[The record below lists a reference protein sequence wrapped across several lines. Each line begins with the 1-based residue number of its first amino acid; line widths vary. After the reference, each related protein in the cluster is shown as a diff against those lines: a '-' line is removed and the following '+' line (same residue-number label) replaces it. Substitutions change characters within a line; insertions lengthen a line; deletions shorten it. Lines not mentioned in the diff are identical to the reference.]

1 MADVKDRKHRD
12 VSNDA
17 KPKPAAQ
24 TKDVPAAAAKTSIFD
39 RLADSGPVS
48 TTKNQTAKSGDSR
61 SKDRSVQVQNLE
73 ALLDISKAINST
85 LVLDEILRR
94 VMRHAIDL
102 LHAERGFLML
112 LDEQGRLQFRIAHNI
127 RKESLDTEEDFYIS
141 RSIANRVA
149 ATGISEYT
157 SNAQED
163 PRYAHQKSVAE
174 LSLRFI
180 ICVPLKVK
188 DTVIGVCYLDNQSR
202 AGLFGKSDLRLFE
215 LFSEQAALAIENAK
229 LYERLLSLTRYNESV
244 VNKTPVGIIVVDE
257 SSRVLT
263 FNDAAERIF
272 RAPNDTWS
280 ARDLVS
286 EHKPLLNI
294 IPAEDRQWWQRALRE
309 VVVRQK
315 PQAKDKYFL
324 TIAGRELVL
333 SLKISPL
340 FGLQNEAPRTIV
352 VVEDITEKTILEKYV
367 ILSEKMVA
375 KGEMAASIA
384 HEINNHLE
392 ILTAHA
398 ELLPLHLKNNRLEK
412 LPDSCAK
419 ILDSIDRMTR
429 FTRGLM
435 DYSQVDTDLVEYHLK
450 DLVEEHLF
458 TIRPLRRF
466 TNVRFTTHFDPDVPT
481 VKLDVG
487 QIQSV
492 LLNLY
497 YNAIDAS
504 KPNEPTRIDLSVR
517 NRTDDQMVELTVTDH
532 GEGIPPDV
540 LARLF
545 EPRFTTKKNGH
556 GLGLSNCRT
565 IIQNH
570 GGTITV
576 DSKHGES
583 TTFTVLLPARQPYA
597 SFQS

>member
-1 MADVKDRKHRD
+1 MPDAGSKSATGADAHLSD
-12 VSNDA
+12 
-17 KPKPAAQ
+17 KPAR
-24 TKDVPAAAAKTSIFD
+24 I
-39 RLADSGPVS
+39 R
-48 TTKNQTAKSGDSR
+48 
-61 SKDRSVQVQNLE
+61 NLE

-102 LHAERGFLML
+102 LSAERGFLML
-112 LDEQGRLQFRIAHNI
+112 LDEEGKLQFRIAHNI
-127 RKESLDTEEDFYIS
+127 RKESLDTEDDFRIS
-141 RSIANRVA
+141 RSIADRVA
-149 ATGISEYT
+149 ETGISEYT

-180 ICVPLKVK
+180 ICVPLKVR

-215 LFSEQAALAIENAK
+215 LFAEQAAIAIENAK
-229 LYERLLSLTRYNESV
+229 LYERLLALTRYNENV
-244 VNKTPVGIIVVDE
+244 VNKTPVGICVVD
-257 SSRVLT
+257 RDFRILT
-263 FNDAAERIF
+263 FNAAAERIF
-272 RAPNDTWS
+272 RAPHDTWDAHS
-280 ARDLVS
+280 LVDDRTA
-286 EHKPLLNI
+286 LLDI
-294 IPAEDRQWWQRALRE
+294 IPRPDRAWWEKALRE
-309 VVVRQK
+309 VADYQK
-315 PQAKDKYFL
+315 PQSKDKYFL
-324 TIAGRELVL
+324 TIAGREMVL

-340 FGLQNEAPRTIV
+340 NGSKNSSTKIIV

-375 KGEMAASIA
+375 KGEMAAAIA

-412 LPDSCAK
+412 LPDSCGK

-435 DYSQVDTDLVEYHLK
+435 DYSQVDTDLVEYSLK

-466 TNVRFTTHFDPDVPT
+466 SSVQFRTSFDTEIPEVR
-481 VKLDVG
+481 LDVG

-492 LLNLY
+492 MLNLY
-497 YNAIDAS
+497 NNAIDAG
-504 KPNEPTRIDLSVR
+504 KPGDKVKIDVSVR
-517 NRTDDQMVELTVTDH
+517 HIPEDQVVELKVTDH
-532 GEGIPPDV
+532 GQGMSDSV

-545 EPRFTTKKNGH
+545 EPRFTTKKSGH
-556 GLGLSNCRT
+556 GLGLSNCKT
-565 IIQNH
+565 IVENH
-570 GGTITV
+570 GGTIDAESTP
-576 DSKHGES
+576 GEG
-583 TTFTVLLPARQPYA
+583 TTFTVRLPARPRHA
-597 SFQS
+597 SFDS

>member
-1 MADVKDRKHRD
+1 MADVKDTTGKIRTM
-12 VSNDA
+12 
-17 KPKPAAQ
+17 PKTQQPGRSSGSGKVEVQ
-24 TKDVPAAAAKTSIFD
+24 PQTSIFD
-39 RLADSGPVS
+39 RLADSGPVKTS
-48 TTKNQTAKSGDSR
+48 LGGRDSAPADQPVR
-61 SKDRSVQVQNLE
+61 VRNLE

-94 VMRHAIDL
+94 VMRHAIEL

-112 LDEQGRLQFRIAHNI
+112 LDEGGDLQFRTAHNI
-127 RKESLDTEEDFYIS
+127 RKESLDTEDDFRIS
-141 RSIANRVA
+141 RSIADRVA
-149 ATGISEYT
+149 ATGESEYT

-163 PRYAHQKSVAE
+163 PRYANQKSVAE

-188 DTVIGVCYLDNQSR
+188 DSVIGVCYLDNQSR

-215 LFSEQAALAIENAK
+215 LFAEQAAIAIENAK
-229 LYERLLSLTRYNESV
+229 LYERLLALKRYNENV
-244 VNKTPVGIIVVDE
+244 VNKTPVGICVVDSE
-257 SSRVLT
+257 FHILT

-272 RAPNDTWS
+272 SAPHDTWD
-280 ARDLVS
+280 AKKLID
-286 EHKPLLNI
+286 EKTPLLQI
-294 IPAEDRQWWQRALRE
+294 IPKADRGWWERALRDVGE
-309 VVVRQK
+309 RQK
-315 PQAKDKYFL
+315 PHAKDKYFV
-324 TIAGRELVL
+324 TIGGREMVL

-340 FGLQNEAPRTIV
+340 NGDKDATPNIIV
-352 VVEDITEKTILEKYV
+352 VAEDITEKTILEKYV

-412 LPDSCAK
+412 LPDSCGK

-435 DYSQVDTDLVEYHLK
+435 DYSQVDTDLVEYNLK

-466 TNVRFTTHFDPDVPT
+466 SSVQFRTQFETEVPLVR
-481 VKLDVG
+481 LDVG

-497 YNAIDAS
+497 NNAIDAAR
-504 KPNEPTRIDLSVR
+504 PGTGIQINVSV
-517 NRTDDQMVELTVTDH
+517 THIPEDQTVELRVSDNCA
-532 GEGIPPDV
+532 GMSPEV
-540 LARLF
+540 LSRLF
-545 EPRFTTKKNGH
+545 EPHFTTKKTGH

-565 IIQNH
+565 IVQNH
-570 GGTITV
+570 GGTITA
-576 DSKHGES
+576 ES
-583 TTFTVLLPARQPYA
+583 TLGEGTTFIVRLPARAQYA
-597 SFQS
+597 SFDS

>member
-1 MADVKDRKHRD
+1 MTDVKEKTGKIRTPAVGTRSARPAGMDREGTDMRE
-12 VSNDA
+12 
-17 KPKPAAQ
+17 
-24 TKDVPAAAAKTSIFD
+24 SIFD
-39 RLADSGPVS
+39 RMGDSGPV
-48 TTKNQTAKSGDSR
+48 AVACKSAEVGAGDHSIR
-61 SKDRSVQVQNLE
+61 ARDLE
-73 ALLDISKAINST
+73 AVLDISKAINST
-85 LVLDEILRR
+85 LVLDEILQR

-112 LDEQGRLQFRIAHNI
+112 LDDKGHLQFRIAHNI
-127 RKESLDTEEDFYIS
+127 RKEALDTEDDFRIS
-141 RSIANRVA
+141 RSIADRVA
-149 ATGISEYT
+149 ARGESEYT

-174 LSLRFI
+174 LNLRFI

-188 DTVIGVCYLDNQSR
+188 DNVLGVCYLDNQSR

-215 LFSEQAALAIENAK
+215 LFSEQAAIAIENAK
-229 LYERLLSLTRYNESV
+229 LYERLLALKRYNENV
-244 VNKTPVGIIVVDE
+244 VNKSPVGICVVD
-257 SSRVLT
+257 SDLRILT

-272 RAPNDTWS
+272 HAPHDVWDAKTMV
-280 ARDLVS
+280 D
-286 EHKPLLNI
+286 EHQALLDI
-294 IPAEDRQWWQRALRE
+294 IPAADRQWWQRALAE
-309 VVVRQK
+309 VLERQK
-315 PQAKDKYFL
+315 PLIKDKYFV
-324 TIAGRELVL
+324 TIGGSEMVL
-333 SLKISPL
+333 SIKISPL
-340 FGLQNEAPRTIV
+340 NGVKGERPKIIV
-352 VVEDITEKTILEKYV
+352 VTEDITEKMILEKYV

-375 KGEMAASIA
+375 KGEMAAAIG

-398 ELLPLHLKNNRLEK
+398 ELLPLHVKNNRLEK
-412 LPDSCAK
+412 LPDSCAR

-435 DYSQVDTDLVEYHLK
+435 DYSQVDTDLVEYNLK

-466 TNVRFTTHFDPDVPT
+466 ASVQFQSDFDPDLPP

-497 YNAIDAS
+497 NNAIDAAKEGES
-504 KPNEPTRIDLSVR
+504 PRIDIAVGHR
-517 NRTDDQMVELTVTDH
+517 AEEQMVELRVTDH
-532 GEGIPPDV
+532 GRGIPPDV

-545 EPRFTTKKNGH
+545 ESRFTTKKSGH
-556 GLGLSNCRT
+556 GLGLANCRT
-565 IIQNH
+565 IVQNH

-576 DSKHGES
+576 DSTHGVS
-583 TTFTVLLPARQPYA
+583 TTFTIRLPARPPYS
-597 SFQS
+597 SFDS

>member
-1 MADVKDRKHRD
+1 MADVKDTTGKIRT
-12 VSNDA
+12 V
-17 KPKPAAQ
+17 PKGQKSERSSASDGVVQPQ
-24 TKDVPAAAAKTSIFD
+24 SSIFD
-39 RLADSGPVS
+39 RLAESGPVK
-48 TTKNQTAKSGDSR
+48 TGDGG
-61 SKDRSVQVQNLE
+61 KDSAPADQPVRVRNLE

-94 VMRHAIDL
+94 VMRHAIEL

-112 LDEQGRLQFRIAHNI
+112 LDEGGKLQFRIAHNI
-127 RKESLDTEEDFYIS
+127 RKESLDTEDDFRIS
-141 RSIANRVA
+141 RSIADRVA
-149 ATGISEYT
+149 ATGESEYT

-188 DTVIGVCYLDNQSR
+188 DSVIGVCYLDNQSR
-202 AGLFGKSDLRLFE
+202 AGLFGRSDLRLFE
-215 LFSEQAALAIENAK
+215 LFAEQAAIAIENAK
-229 LYERLLSLTRYNESV
+229 LYERLLALKRYNENV
-244 VNKTPVGIIVVDE
+244 VNKTPVGICVVDSE
-257 SSRVLT
+257 FRVLT

-272 RAPNDTWS
+272 SAPHDTWD
-280 ARDLVS
+280 AKKLVA
-286 EHKPLLNI
+286 EKTPLLQI
-294 IPAEDRQWWQRALRE
+294 IPRADHAWWERALRE
-309 VVVRQK
+309 VGDRQK
-315 PQAKDKYFL
+315 PQAKDKYFV
-324 TIAGRELVL
+324 TIAGREMVL
-333 SLKISPL
+333 SLKVSPL
-340 FGLQNEAPRTIV
+340 NGVKDTSPNIIV

-398 ELLPLHLKNNRLEK
+398 ELLPLNLKNNRLEK
-412 LPDSCAK
+412 LPDSCGK

-435 DYSQVDTDLVEYHLK
+435 DYSQVDTDLVEYSLK

-466 TNVRFTTHFDPDVPT
+466 SSGQFQTHFDAEIPLVR
-481 VKLDVG
+481 LDVG

-497 YNAIDAS
+497 NNAIDAA
-504 KPNEPTRIDLSVR
+504 KPGQAIHIDVSVLHHPE
-517 NRTDDQMVELTVTDH
+517 DQVVELCIADNCA
-532 GEGIPPDV
+532 GMSPEV
-540 LARLF
+540 LAKLF
-545 EPRFTTKKNGH
+545 EPRFTTKKSGH

-565 IIQNH
+565 IVQNH
-570 GGTITV
+570 GGTIMV
-576 DSKHGES
+576 ES
-583 TTFTVLLPARQPYA
+583 TLGVGTKFVVRLPARPPYA
-597 SFQS
+597 SFDS

>member
-1 MADVKDRKHRD
+1 MADVKETTGKIRISPSAPNSIR
-12 VSNDA
+12 A
-17 KPKPAAQ
+17 GKPGDTAEGRP
-24 TKDVPAAAAKTSIFD
+24 SIFD
-39 RLADSGPVS
+39 RLADSGPVP
-48 TTKNQTAKSGDSR
+48 AASGATDPTLGDKLLR
-61 SKDRSVQVQNLE
+61 VRNLE

-94 VMRHAIDL
+94 VMKHAINL
-102 LHAERGFLML
+102 LNAERGFLML
-112 LDEQGRLQFRIAHNI
+112 LDDAGKLQFRIAHNI
-127 RKESLDTEEDFYIS
+127 KKESLDTEDDFRIS
-141 RSIANRVA
+141 RSIADRVA
-149 ATGISEYT
+149 KTGESEYT

-174 LSLRFI
+174 LDLRFI

-188 DTVIGVCYLDNQSR
+188 NTLIGVCYLDNQSR

-215 LFSEQAALAIENAK
+215 LFAEQAAIAIENAK
-229 LYERLLSLTRYNESV
+229 LYERLLALTRYNESV
-244 VNKTPVGIIVVDE
+244 VNKTPVGICVVDDNF
-257 SSRVLT
+257 RILT

-272 RAPNDTWS
+272 RAPQDTWTGKT
-280 ARDLVS
+280 LVA
-286 EHKPLLNI
+286 ENRALLEI
-294 IPAEDRQWWQRALRE
+294 IPPEDRVWWERALRE
-309 VVVRQK
+309 VYERRK
-315 PQAKDKYFL
+315 PQAKDKYFV
-324 TIAGRELVL
+324 TIGGREMVL

-340 FGLQNEAPRTIV
+340 NGVHDGATRIIV
-352 VVEDITEKTILEKYV
+352 VAEDITEKTILEKYV

-375 KGEMAASIA
+375 KGEMAAAIA

-412 LPDSCAK
+412 LPDSCTK

-435 DYSQVDTDLVEYHLK
+435 DYSQVDTDLVEYNLK

-466 TNVRFTTHFDPDVPT
+466 ANVRFTTDFDPDAPP

-497 YNAIDAS
+497 YNAIDAG
-504 KPNEPTRIDLSVR
+504 KANEDVRIDISVR
-517 NRTDDQMVELTVTDH
+517 HRPEDEAVELRVTDH
-532 GEGIPPDV
+532 GQGMAPEV
-540 LARLF
+540 LASLF
-545 EPRFTTKKNGH
+545 EPHFTTKKHGH

-565 IIQNH
+565 IIHNH
-570 GGTITV
+570 GGTITA
-576 DSKHGES
+576 DSRAGEW
-583 TTFTVLLPARQPYA
+583 TTFTVRLPARPPYS
-597 SFQS
+597 SFDS

>member
-1 MADVKDRKHRD
+1 
-12 VSNDA
+12 
-17 KPKPAAQ
+17 
-24 TKDVPAAAAKTSIFD
+24 
-39 RLADSGPVS
+39 
-48 TTKNQTAKSGDSR
+48 
-61 SKDRSVQVQNLE
+61 
-73 ALLDISKAINST
+73 
-85 LVLDEILRR
+85 
-94 VMRHAIDL
+94 
-102 LHAERGFLML
+102 
-112 LDEQGRLQFRIAHNI
+112 
-127 RKESLDTEEDFYIS
+127 
-141 RSIANRVA
+141 
-149 ATGISEYT
+149 
-157 SNAQED
+157 
-163 PRYAHQKSVAE
+163 
-174 LSLRFI
+174 
-180 ICVPLKVK
+180 
-188 DTVIGVCYLDNQSR
+188 
-202 AGLFGKSDLRLFE
+202 
-215 LFSEQAALAIENAK
+215 
-229 LYERLLSLTRYNESV
+229 
-244 VNKTPVGIIVVDE
+244 
-257 SSRVLT
+257 
-263 FNDAAERIF
+263 
-272 RAPNDTWS
+272 
-280 ARDLVS
+280 
-286 EHKPLLNI
+286 
-294 IPAEDRQWWQRALRE
+294 
-309 VVVRQK
+309 
-315 PQAKDKYFL
+315 
-324 TIAGRELVL
+324 
-333 SLKISPL
+333 
-340 FGLQNEAPRTIV
+340 
-352 VVEDITEKTILEKYV
+352 
-367 ILSEKMVA
+367 MVA

-504 KPNEPTRIDLSVR
+504 KPNEPTRIDISVR
-517 NRTDDQMVELTVTDH
+517 HRTDDQMVELTVTDH
-532 GEGIPPDV
+532 GQGIPPDV

-570 GGTITV
+570 GGTIDV

-583 TTFTVLLPARQPYA
+583 TTFTILLPARQPYT

>member
-1 MADVKDRKHRD
+1 MADQ
-12 VSNDA
+12 
-17 KPKPAAQ
+17 PAR
-24 TKDVPAAAAKTSIFD
+24 V
-39 RLADSGPVS
+39 R
-48 TTKNQTAKSGDSR
+48 
-61 SKDRSVQVQNLE
+61 NLE

-112 LDEQGRLQFRIAHNI
+112 LDEGGKLQFRIAHNI
-127 RKESLDTEEDFYIS
+127 RKESLDTEDDFRIS
-141 RSIANRVA
+141 RSIADRVA
-149 ATGISEYT
+149 KTGESEYT

-163 PRYAHQKSVAE
+163 PRYSHQKSVAE

-188 DTVIGVCYLDNQSR
+188 DSVIGVCYLDNQSR

-215 LFSEQAALAIENAK
+215 LFSEQAAIAIENAK
-229 LYERLLSLTRYNESV
+229 LYERLLALKRFNENV
-244 VNKTPVGIIVVDE
+244 VNKTPVGICVVDSE
-257 SSRVLT
+257 FRILT
-263 FNDAAERIF
+263 FNAAAERIF
-272 RAPNDTWS
+272 GAPHDTWN
-280 ARDLVS
+280 AEQLVA
-286 EHKPLLNI
+286 EKIPLLQI
-294 IPAEDRQWWQRALRE
+294 IPRADRAWWERALRE
-309 VVVRQK
+309 VGDRQK
-315 PQAKDKYFL
+315 PQAKDKYFV
-324 TIAGRELVL
+324 TIGGREMVL
-333 SLKISPL
+333 SLKVSPL
-340 FGLQNEAPRTIV
+340 NGVEDASPNIIV

-412 LPDSCAK
+412 LPDSCGK

-435 DYSQVDTDLVEYHLK
+435 DYSQVDTDLVEYNLK

-466 TNVRFTTHFDPDVPT
+466 SSVQFQTNFDPEIPLVR
-481 VKLDVG
+481 LDVG

-497 YNAIDAS
+497 NNAIDAA
-504 KPNEPTRIDLSVR
+504 KPGGPVHIDVSVTHR
-517 NRTDDQMVELTVTDH
+517 PENQVVELRVADQCA
-532 GEGIPPDV
+532 GMSPDV
-540 LARLF
+540 LSRLF
-545 EPRFTTKKNGH
+545 EPRFTTKKGGH

-565 IIQNH
+565 IVQNH
-570 GGTITV
+570 GGTITA
-576 DSKHGES
+576 ES
-583 TTFTVLLPARQPYA
+583 TLGVGTTFVVRLPARPAYA
-597 SFQS
+597 SFDS